1 VYLQTRLSVDV
12 GDELATHVRRTW
24 AEGVEKDIWARPG
37 GGGGGGQDNGE
48 NSTRNFIIPTYSMK
62 QSPS

>member
-1 VYLQTRLSVDV
+1 MNLLLMLGEPGLRVLRKIFGPDQ
-12 GDELATHVRRTW
+12 
-24 AEGVEKDIWARPG
+24 G